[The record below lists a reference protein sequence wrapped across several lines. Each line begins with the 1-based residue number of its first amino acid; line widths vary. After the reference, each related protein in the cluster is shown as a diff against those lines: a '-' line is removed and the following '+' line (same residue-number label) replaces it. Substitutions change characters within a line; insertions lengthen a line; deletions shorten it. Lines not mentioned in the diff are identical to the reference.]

1 MKTMFYLLV
10 IIIITSSCKQQTEST
25 AALQSRIDS
34 LEKKLAATYKPGFG
48 EFMSSIQV
56 HHAKLWF
63 AGQNQNWELA
73 DFEMHEIG
81 ETIDAIKE
89 FQTEREESKKV
100 DMLKPSLDA
109 VNDAIQKKDSILF
122 NSSYLLLTN
131 TCNNCHKAV
140 NFGFNIVKIPKTP
153 HIVTRPLNNHFL
165 LINFIPWMTNQ
176 KNTGWIKQLSRDQ
189 K

>member
-1 MKTMFYLLV
+1 MKITFYILA
-10 IIIITSSCKQQTEST
+10 IIIIASSCKQHTEST
-25 AALQSRIDS
+25 GALRSRIDS
-34 LEKKLAATYKPGFG
+34 LEKKLVHTYKPGFG

-89 FQTEREESKKV
+89 YQTEREESKKV

-109 VNDAIQKKDSILF
+109 VKDAIDKKDPALF

-131 TCNNCHKAV
+131 TCNNCHRAV
-140 NFGFNIVKIPKTP
+140 NFGFNVVKVPETP
-153 HIVTRPLNNHFL
+153 PFS
-165 LINFIPWMTNQ
+165 NQ
-176 KNTGWIKQLSRDQ
+176 GFK
-189 K
+189 

>member
-1 MKTMFYLLV
+1 MKKYFVFVAVVLLLV
-10 IIIITSSCKQQTEST
+10 SCKQPEQST

-34 LEKKLAATYKPGFG
+34 LEKKLANTYKPGFG

-89 FQTEREESKKV
+89 YQTEREESKKV
-100 DMLKPSLDA
+100 DMLKPALDA
-109 VNDAIQKKDSILF
+109 VNDAIQKKDSALF

-140 NFGFNIVKIPKTP
+140 NFGFNVVKVPDTP
-153 HIVTRPLNNHFL
+153 PYS
-165 LINFIPWMTNQ
+165 NQ
-176 KNTGWIKQLSRDQ
+176 AFK
-189 K
+189 